1 MDFLPILFIAGIAVF
16 FAVKLYD
23 VLGKPTGR
31 SPEEHAASKPQ
42 STGREA
48 GEPALA
54 QSRPAASAAYAGPAG
69 EGLAEIAE
77 ADQSFDPDE
86 FLKGARQAYE
96 MVLTAFAK
104 GDRET
109 LENLLAPR
117 VYKRYAAAIDE
128 REGRGET
135 QVTELERL
143 RDAGLYEASLNGD
156 KARVKVRFLA
166 ELANETRDSDGRVIA
181 GDLSKLDTVSEIWS
195 FERDVTETDPNWKLT
210 GVKPAED

>member
-31 SPEEHAASKPQ
+31 SPEEHAASEPQ
-42 STGREA
+42 G
-48 GEPALA
+48 
-54 QSRPAASAAYAGPAG
+54 SRRDRSDATITQPSPAASPAYSGPAG
-69 EGLAEIAE
+69 EGLAEIAD
-77 ADQSFDPDE
+77 ADPSFDPDE

-96 MVLTAFAK
+96 MILTAFAR
-104 GDRET
+104 GDRDT
-109 LENLLAPR
+109 LENLLAPK
-117 VYKRYAAAIDE
+117 VYKRYATAIEE
-128 REGRGET
+128 RESRGET
-135 QVTELERL
+135 QVTELERI

-156 KARVKVRFLA
+156 RARVKVRFVA

-181 GDLSKLDTVSEIWS
+181 GDLSKLDTASEIWS

>member
-1 MDFLPILFIAGIAVF
+1 MDFLPILFIAGIAIF

-42 STGREA
+42 GARRETGEA
-48 GEPALA
+48 PLAPA
-54 QSRPAASAAYAGPAG
+54 RPAASPAYSGPAG

-86 FLKGARQAYE
+86 FLKGARQAYA
-96 MVLTAFAK
+96 MVLDAFAK

-117 VYKRYAAAIDE
+117 VYKRYAEAIDQ
-128 REGRGET
+128 RESRGES
-135 QVTELERL
+135 QVTELERI

-156 KARVKVRFLA
+156 KAKVKVRFVA

-195 FERDVTETDPNWKLT
+195 FERDVTDPDPNWKLT